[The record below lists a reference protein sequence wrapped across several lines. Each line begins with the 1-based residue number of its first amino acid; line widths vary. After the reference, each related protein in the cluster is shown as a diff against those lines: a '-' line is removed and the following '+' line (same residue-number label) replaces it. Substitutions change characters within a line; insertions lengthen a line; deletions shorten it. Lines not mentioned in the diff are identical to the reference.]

1 MLDIMAEHNAIE
13 RMVSGSGTKL
23 VWLEDRD
30 DQTPRADLSTRT
42 LYMPKLKTG
51 YTADEARLHRA
62 YFWHEHG
69 HLDPSQDDML
79 PAMQRHDIS
88 FGSYLG
94 KAVNAIDDLWQ
105 EMVTSRK
112 YLGAASDL
120 DFCQAWHCK
129 RGYEMVRDGG
139 QPDEFIYKVL
149 ALMYLARAE
158 WQPGVACHAED
169 FATQTSVGSW
179 LSLIP
184 RLNAIADHDN
194 PAEETISI
202 AKLLFE
208 DEDSP
213 DEEERP
219 QEPTDGEPKDGGEG
233 DEGEEAESDS
243 PITVS
248 YKDLMAHDHDDKEGS
263 PHPVKII
270 YDHAPED
277 DYTPAKL
284 SDYKLGYPEIKP
296 KEGYLK
302 IIGRVREDTS
312 QVSAGIRRLFQ
323 SESQTKRIGFQK
335 RGRITPKH
343 LSRLPAGEDRIFH
356 KKINRL
362 RGEADVYLLIDC
374 SGSMWGEKFG
384 CAINAAISLSEAL
397 SCSNIP
403 TKVAG
408 FSEDGKIIHY
418 TIKDWQEPATY
429 ETMRDYAASIP
440 LLDNADGDNLMQV
453 HRELAKRSN
462 KRKVLIVLS
471 DGQPA
476 TFRPG
481 DCYTYTKKVV
491 KFLESKYEVYGIGI
505 MDSSVEY
512 IYSNSTVVKKASDIE
527 PTLEEIVTKTILES
541 K

>member
-1 MLDIMAEHNAIE
+1 MLDTMAEHNAIE
-13 RMVSGSGTKL
+13 RMVSGSGTKV
-23 VWLEDRD
+23 VWLRPED
-30 DQTPRADLSTRT
+30 DQTPRACLKTRT

-51 YTADEARLHRA
+51 YTPEEARLHRA

-79 PAMQRHDIS
+79 PAMNRHGIS

-94 KAVNAIDDLWQ
+94 KAVNAVDDLWQ

-112 YLGAASDL
+112 YPGAASDL

-149 ALMYLARAE
+149 SLMYLARAE
-158 WQPGVACHAED
+158 WQTRVADHAD
-169 FATQTSVGSW
+169 AFATNTSLGAWV
-179 LSLIP
+179 SLIP
-184 RLNAIADHDN
+184 RLNSIIDHPN

-202 AKLLFE
+202 AKELFE

-213 DEEERP
+213 NPEEQP
-219 QEPTDGEPKDGGEG
+219 QEPEDATAGDGGEKGEDG
-233 DEGEEAESDS
+233 DESESDA

-248 YKDLMAHDHDDKEGS
+248 YKDLMAHDHDEDGS
-263 PHPVKII
+263 PHPVTII

-277 DYTPAKL
+277 NYQPAALDK
-284 SDYKLGYPEIKP
+284 YVLGYPEKDRS
-296 KEGYLK
+296 YNALMDS
-302 IIGRVREDTS
+302 VREETA

-323 SESQTKRIGFQK
+323 SESQTKKLGLQK

-356 KKINRL
+356 KKVNRL
-362 RGEADVYLLIDC
+362 RGEADVLVAVDC
-374 SGSMWGEKFG
+374 SGSMHGQKFG
-384 CAINAAISLSEAL
+384 CATNAAISLSEAL
-397 SCSNIP
+397 YAANIP
-403 TKVAG
+403 LRVIG
-408 FSEDGKIIHY
+408 FSEMGGKIYHW

-429 ETMRDYAASIP
+429 ETMRDYFSGVS
-440 LLDNADGDNLMQV
+440 LMDNADGDSLMQC
-453 HRELAKRSN
+453 HRELSKRSN

-476 TFRPG
+476 TCRPG
-481 DCYTYTKKVV
+481 DCYTYTKKVA
-491 KFLESKYEVYGIGI
+491 KFLESKYEVYGLGI
-505 MDSSVEY
+505 MDRTASK
-512 IYSNSTVVKKASDIE
+512 IYKNSLTVNHPSEIE
-527 PTLEEIVTKTILES
+527 PALEKIVTQILLES